1 MIEETAVKK
10 GLSLWSELENLQK
23 KKTELE
29 CGLISL
35 EERSKILEQK
45 LKESEGRVNTLMEL
59 LKTKNEVAERLE
71 TTIVDLERK
80 LKKPEK
86 ESEKTLEVA
95 LASTN

>member
-1 MIEETAVKK
+1 M
-10 GLSLWSELENLQK
+10 SLWSELENLQK

-29 CGLISL
+29 CELISL

-45 LKESEGRVNTLMEL
+45 LKDHESRVKTLMEQL
-59 LKTKNEVAERLE
+59 NTKNDAAERLE
-71 TTIVDLERK
+71 STIVDLERK

-95 LASTN
+95 LASTH

>member
-1 MIEETAVKK
+1 MEK

-45 LKESEGRVNTLMEL
+45 IKEQEGRVNTLLEQ
-59 LKTKNEVAERLE
+59 LKTKNDATERLE
-71 TTIVDLERK
+71 SAIIDLERK
-80 LKKPEK
+80 LKKPEQ